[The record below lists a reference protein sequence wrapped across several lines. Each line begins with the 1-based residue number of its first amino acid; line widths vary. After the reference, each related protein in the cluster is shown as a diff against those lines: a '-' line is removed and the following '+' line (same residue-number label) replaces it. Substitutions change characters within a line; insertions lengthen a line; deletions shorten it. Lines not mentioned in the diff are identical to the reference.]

1 MAVFNYECLNKQGES
16 VKGQISSENTSAA
29 VDRLRS
35 MGLSVLE
42 LKEQRSRSPGFLSNE
57 KKVTLGEL
65 SLFSRQLSAM
75 ISAGIPV
82 TRALFT
88 LSKQT
93 SNSTFRDALES
104 IARNVE
110 GGMNLTDA
118 FSAYPRIFPDIY
130 VAMIQSG
137 ELGGILEITL
147 ARLSEQLQKEKQI
160 KDNVK
165 SATFYPKMLIGF
177 ALLLFFGMLIFLV
190 PIFQQYTSDG
200 QTVPG
205 ITRMIYKM
213 SESVRSRWYV
223 WILAIGAIAF
233 GIWGFIKS
241 PAGKKIWDR
250 FKFKVP
256 IFGDLIHK
264 SVIARFSRTLST
276 LLDGGIPVVQAMQS
290 AGPTSGSLLVAEA
303 VKEATHRIEEGKNIS
318 APLEESG
325 VFPPMVIHM
334 IAIGEETG
342 SLPSLLEKIAE
353 FYEDE
358 VSVMTK
364 GLSSLIEP
372 IMLLF
377 VGILAGGMLIS
388 LYLPIFNS
396 ITSAGM

>member
-1 MAVFNYECLNKQGES
+1 MTVFNYECLNKQGEP
-16 VKGQISSENTSAA
+16 VKGQISSENLSGA

-42 LKEQRSRSPGFLSNE
+42 LKEQRSRGSGFLSNE

-93 SNSTFRDALES
+93 SNSTFRDALET
-104 IARNVE
+104 IAMNVE

-118 FSAYPRIFPDIY
+118 FSAYPKIFPDIY

-147 ARLSEQLQKEKQI
+147 ERLSEQLQKEKQI

-177 ALLLFFGMLIFLV
+177 ALLLFFGMLVFLV

-200 QTVPG
+200 QSVPG
-205 ITRMIYKM
+205 ITQMIYNM
-213 SESVRSRWYV
+213 SASVRTRWYI
-223 WILAIGAIAF
+223 WLLTIGAIVL
-233 GIWGFIKS
+233 GVMGFIKS
-241 PAGKKIWDR
+241 PAGKRAWDK
-250 FKFKVP
+250 FKFRIP

-276 LLDGGIPVVQAMQS
+276 LLEGGIPVVQAMQS
-290 AGPTSGSLLVAEA
+290 AGPTSGSLLVADA
-303 VKEATHRIEEGKNIS
+303 VKEATRRIEEGKNIS
-318 APLEESG
+318 TPLEESG

-342 SLPSLLEKIAE
+342 SLPSLLDKIAE

-377 VGILAGGMLIS
+377 VGILVGGMLVS

-396 ITSAGM
+396 ITSSGM